1 MNDRVLLLLN
11 DAQASR
17 KFKKLLNL
25 LDYENVEIMS
35 CDNPDFDSLFSGS
48 PELVIIGSSFFEKK
62 GSVPF
67 IQKAVLLELPVII
80 FSSSA
85 EVFFHKSTLEKVLSK
100 LSPALR
106 PLHKYLLQEIF
117 QDNGIHEESTHVSDE
132 VLISLQKDGNALYL
146 LKQLKCLY
154 FISDVMNM
162 PDLSIEAVLKHTL
175 LSIEK
180 ALSYGDDA
188 SVRITYLNTVYESDK
203 FMESRLKIESPVFVN
218 SRELGEIEVFYH
230 KHSMD
235 REYLLKMENDLIN
248 AISERIGHY
257 IQGQDVIAELKKT
270 NLELRN
276 LSSHLQDVREGE
288 RKMVASTIHDE
299 FGQRLLTLRFEL
311 LNLKR
316 KVQEGGTD
324 IIHNID
330 DMLGLLEGSIN
341 TVRNISS
348 NLRPGVLD
356 KLGIAAAIQWL
367 AQDTE
372 SRTGIRF
379 NVICSPE
386 DLVLNDDY
394 TTALFRIFQ
403 EATTNIVRHSC
414 ASEIIVNLKATENE
428 VMLIVLDDGK
438 GISPE
443 DVNRADSFGIKGMRE
458 RVLSFQGSFSISSN
472 GDRGT
477 LLKVSLPLLAG

>member
-25 LDYENVEIMS
+25 LDYENVEILS

-62 GSVPF
+62 GSVSF
-67 IQKAVLLELPVII
+67 IEKAVLLELPVILL
-80 FSSSA
+80 SSSA
-85 EVFFHKSTLEKVLSK
+85 EVYFHKSTLEKVLGK

-106 PLHKYLLQEIF
+106 PLHKYLFNEIF
-117 QDNGIHEESTHVSDE
+117 QDKGIQGGSFHADDE
-132 VLISLQKDGNALYL
+132 VIISLQNDDNALSL

-154 FISDVMNM
+154 FVSDIMNL
-162 PDLSIEAVLKHTL
+162 PDLTIEAALKYVLG
-175 LSIEK
+175 SIEK

-188 SVRITYLNTVYESDK
+188 SVRITYLNAVYESDN

-230 KHSMD
+230 KNSRD

-248 AISERIGHY
+248 AVSERIGHY
-257 IQGQDVIAELKKT
+257 IKEKEVISELKNT

-276 LSSHLQDVREGE
+276 LSSHLQNVREGE

-299 FGQRLLTLRFEL
+299 FGQKLLTLRFEL

-316 KVQEGGTD
+316 KVQEGETD
-324 IIHNID
+324 IARNID
-330 DMLGLLEGSIN
+330 DMLELVDGSIN

-348 NLRPGVLD
+348 SLRPGVLD

-372 SRTGIRF
+372 SRTGIKF

-414 ASEIIVNLKATENE
+414 ASEIIVNLKAAENA

-443 DVNRADSFGIKGMRE
+443 DINRPDSFGIKGMRE
-458 RVLSFQGSFSISSN
+458 RVLSFQGRFSISNN
-472 GDRGT
+472 GGQGT
-477 LLKVSLPLLAG
+477 LLKVSLPILKG